1 MILIVCIDKNNG
13 MAFNNRRQSQDLKL
27 RERILTITKGST
39 LLMNNYS
46 MELFG
51 EHSQIR
57 ADEHFLDNAIKDD
70 YCFAENIDI
79 TPYEDKINK
88 IILYKW
94 NRAYPSDLKFGISLS
109 GSWELVKTE
118 DFQGNSHENITEE
131 IYERVK

>member
-1 MILIVCIDKNNG
+1 MILIVCIDKNGG

-27 RERILTITKGST
+27 RERILTITKNST
-39 LLMNNYS
+39 LLMNSYS
-46 MELFG
+46 MDLFG

-57 ADEHFLDNAIKDD
+57 ADEHFLDNAIEDD
-70 YCFAENIDI
+70 YCFAEDIDI
-79 TPYEDKINK
+79 TPYENKITK

-109 GSWELVKTE
+109 DGWKLVKTE

-131 IYERVK
+131 IYERAK